1 MHASAIRVAV
11 GLVTVKVR
19 LMAAA
24 TMDPAPVATDGD
36 TVPVM
41 SGVPQWTTHGSD
53 DDDVALVRAIAAG
66 DRKGLAALYDRYA
79 PILLGL
85 AMRIIRDRREA
96 EDLLHD
102 VFLEVWRSARDYDL
116 TRGRVRTWLVVRMRS
131 RALDVLKSA
140 RVSRRSGDPEVLDRL
155 VAEPETGESPDR
167 QRVRAV
173 LGELTAEQ
181 RQVLDMAYFDGLS
194 CSEIAARLTIPIGTV
209 KSRLAAGLGRLRQ
222 LLGAPG
228 RRTGD
233 VPS

>member
-1 MHASAIRVAV
+1 
-11 GLVTVKVR
+11 
-19 LMAAA
+19 MATA
-24 TMDPAPVATDGD
+24 TMDLAPVTTDGD
-36 TVPVM
+36 TLPVM
-41 SGVPQWTTHGSD
+41 SAVAQWTTHGSD

-155 VAEPETGESPDR
+155 VAEPEAGESPDR

-181 RQVLDMAYFDGLS
+181 RQVLELAYFDGLS
-194 CSEIAARLTIPIGTV
+194 CSEIATQLTIPIGTV

-222 LLGAPG
+222 LLGAPA

-233 VPS
+233 EPS